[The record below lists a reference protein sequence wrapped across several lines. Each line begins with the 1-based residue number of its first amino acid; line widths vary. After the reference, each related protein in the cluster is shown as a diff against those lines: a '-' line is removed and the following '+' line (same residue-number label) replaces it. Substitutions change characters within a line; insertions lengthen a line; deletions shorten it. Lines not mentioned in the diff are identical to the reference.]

1 METLTHPA
9 RDSASGAVPSGVPAS
24 RAERLAHRAV
34 AGALALIAV
43 KPLLDMGESK
53 AGDHLDIGVVSTLL
67 GAVLMLGAL
76 ALAVYASRRLP
87 ARPLLFMLVALVALL
102 VLSGIDY
109 LAVPARE
116 DLLALF
122 DVRRYSIYG
131 PHLEPTGAIAAEA
144 LRLVVGFA
152 PLALL
157 GLVLLWPAAIPQR
170 QLALVVG
177 VVVAGAVAHCVLAW
191 LQVAGVIPYSFYFEL
206 PGQKIGRASGGYYH
220 PMSLGRLLMFA
231 VFMIYVLGDRLRL
244 RGALRYALIAIF
256 VATGIVSLH
265 RFTIVCL
272 AVIVAAFETRRL
284 RGRRGVTRR
293 RLPLALAGAVVAAGV
308 AAALSSAAVRNKAR
322 VTLTEVG
329 SLDVRSDTFMHG
341 RGAIWNDVARIL
353 HHSSTDVWLFG
364 FGYEPWDMH
373 NDWLRVLVIWG
384 VVGVISTIALL
395 VGLYRLVRSQLDPAG
410 RLPLAVLYAMLVLFG
425 LTQKPLAYPYF
436 LWLFVFGLVLLLS
449 TDRAPGSAADP
460 APDTA
465 TDFAPAADLTP
476 GTATSLASDSVGADG
491 GAGR

>member
-1 METLTHPA
+1 MGDTRPMETLTHPA
-9 RDSASGAVPSGVPAS
+9 RDPAPATVPPGTLAS
-24 RAERLAHRAV
+24 RIERLARLAV
-34 AGALALIAV
+34 IGALALIAV
-43 KPLLDMGESK
+43 KPLFDLGESK
-53 AGDHLDIGVVSTLL
+53 AGDSVDLGVITTVVGALL
-67 GAVLMLGAL
+67 MLAALAAAVLAG
-76 ALAVYASRRLP
+76 RRLP
-87 ARPLLFMLVALVALL
+87 ARALLFMLVALVAML
-102 VLSGIDY
+102 VISGIAY
-109 LAVPARE
+109 LAAPARA

-131 PHLEPTGAIAAEA
+131 PHLEPTSAIPAEA

-157 GLVLLWPAAIPQR
+157 GLMLLQRDWIPQR
-170 QLALVVG
+170 WLALVAG
-177 VVVAGAVAHCVLAW
+177 VVVAGAVVHCVLAW

-231 VFMIYVLGDRLRL
+231 VFMIYVLGPRLRV
-244 RGALRYALIAIF
+244 RTAVRYALIALF

-272 AVIVAAFETRRL
+272 AVIVAAFEARRL
-284 RGRRGVTRR
+284 RGWRAGAARR
-293 RLPLALAGAVVAAGV
+293 RLPLAVVGGAAVVVGLAG
-308 AAALSSAAVRNKAR
+308 ALSSATIRNKAR

-341 RGAIWNDVARIL
+341 RGAIWNDVAEIL
-353 HHSSTDVWLFG
+353 HRSPFDVWLFG

-384 VVGVISTIALL
+384 VVGVGLTLAVL
-395 VGLYRLVRSQLDPAG
+395 VGLYRLVGARISRAG
-410 RLPLAVLYAMLVLFG
+410 RLPLVVLFATLVLFG

-436 LWLFVFGLVLLLS
+436 LWLFVFGLLLILS
-449 TDRAPGSAADP
+449 VDQETGETAAEHGAQHRP
-460 APDTA
+460 TA
-465 TDFAPAADLTP
+465 QH
-476 GTATSLASDSVGADG
+476 GADVG
-491 GAGR
+491 PVTEEAGR